1 MGKTGRSVFGALTTK
16 VITERLGERGQEYL
30 VVNCFRY
37 YVIILVKYKKT
48 KIYSMFVKY
57 K

>member
-48 KIYSMFVKY
+48 NYIVMKY